1 MNVPEERA
9 SGLEPICSAHVIEQ
23 NILVMVRRP
32 ATVAEV
38 VSGSTPVI
46 AFGDPFRATV
56 ATLGIN
62 PSRREFLD
70 TNGELLTGAERR
82 LATLASLQ
90 ARDTAGLNSDQAAAL
105 IRDCA
110 GYFRRNP
117 YRSWFDRLNGVMH
130 AATGA
135 SYYEGSACHLDLV
148 QWATD
153 PIWRS
158 LPQSTRRILL
168 NEGLPHL
175 RHLLTHNHICI
186 VLLNGRQVIEQARSS
201 GLVRLELCGRISVNA
216 RRTCSPY
223 CGEWEMVRFVGW
235 SANLQSSRG
244 ITRDFRSRLGNWLS
258 TKLNATGS
266 ESVPDTPP
274 QMSFDAQGC
283 VAQGSVVNG
292 KAELYALLKQW
303 LLRTDAP
310 TIGPIGTYG
319 GKAWITITL
328 DGARS
333 RY

>member
-153 PIWRS
+153 PIWSS

-266 ESVPDTPP
+266 GSVPDTPP